1 MYQIYA
7 KAVGEDIYKVF
18 QNQESEIIHASD
30 YYTTWRL
37 DDIGVAHAV
46 DSNILTPPFF
56 VVDFD
61 FFFITNYEV
70 TKYYTQSQDGK
81 FRFWEYD
88 YKRNFPACCRPF
100 IQLFCSNRE
109 ELDIAGKIVCDEYAT
124 GRSVFVY
131 HPILPNNIMCVV

>member
-61 FFFITNYEV
+61 FFLLQIM
-70 TKYYTQSQDGK
+70 KLQSIIHNRRMVNLGSGNMIIK
-81 FRFWEYD
+81 EIF
-88 YKRNFPACCRPF
+88 
-100 IQLFCSNRE
+100 QLAVDLLYNC
-109 ELDIAGKIVCDEYAT
+109 
-124 GRSVFVY
+124 FVR
-131 HPILPNNIMCVV
+131 IEKS